1 MVFGEEVRV
10 RKHRFSRQRGFSL
23 AELMVIISI
32 MGVLMSIALPL
43 LIAWYRNASLQS
55 AGRDLYSSLKLA
67 QANAARRNQNCAVTF
82 GGGGYTVYVDAN
94 RNFTQDAG
102 EIVLGGHRWNTY
114 SSVSVALADITF
126 ASNPPALPTVAFS
139 PSSLPVAPGGARPN
153 GGVTLR
159 STTGRS
165 MVVTSSISGNI
176 RIRRN

>member
-1 MVFGEEVRV
+1 MIFSEEVRV
-10 RKHRFSRQRGFSL
+10 GKYRFSRQRGFSL

-43 LIAWYRNASLQS
+43 LMAWYRNASLQS

-94 RNFTQDAG
+94 RNFTQDPG
-102 EIVLGGHRWNTY
+102 EIVLGGHRWSAY
-114 SSVSVALADITF
+114 SSVSVAGAEITF
-126 ASNPPALPTVAFS
+126 PGNTANLPTVAFL
-139 PSSLPVAPGGARPN
+139 PSSLPAVPGGALPN

-165 MVVTSSISGNI
+165 MAVTSNISGNI